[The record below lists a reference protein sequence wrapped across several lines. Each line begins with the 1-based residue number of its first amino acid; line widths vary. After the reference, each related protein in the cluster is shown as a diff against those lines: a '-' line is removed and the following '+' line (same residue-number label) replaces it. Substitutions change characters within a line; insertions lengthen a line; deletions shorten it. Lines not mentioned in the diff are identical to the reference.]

1 MDKRIDEWF
10 PEFSAR
16 RKWGLGWSKESEA
29 TYRGAVKDGVKSF
42 MESLSLEE
50 HLALAVRPLRREIR
64 QVVAQVEQ
72 ERVDAAAKAEQERKL
87 LDVMMP
93 AMTAEEGP
101 AE

>member
-1 MDKRIDEWF
+1 MDKRIDKWF
-10 PEFSAR
+10 TEFSAR
-16 RKWGLGWSKESEA
+16 RKWGL
-29 TYRGAVKDGVKSF
+29 GAVKDGVKSF

-72 ERVDAAAKAEQERKL
+72 EREVAAAKAEQERKL